1 MPLTAT
7 ALPFKS
13 NVIELITEL
22 NEKAFR
28 RDYRIKCNG
37 INVTVED
44 GIQHDVIWM
53 EPKRGVPPL
62 FPLQTFIYEFI
73 HNFFPFSFT
82 PTVSSFFS
90 SLFSANFFSDRHRYI
105 FYFILF
111 FFASLPSRGWS
122 SFQFTFFFHGGDF
135 YNPTSY
141 AALVSMCDPIQLITT
156 KLATVGP
163 DIPFWSSFLLLFFFE
178 YSEKNISSFF
188 VFFL

>member
-1 MPLTAT
+1 M
-7 ALPFKS
+7 
-13 NVIELITEL
+13 IELITEL

-53 EPKRGVPPL
+53 EPKRGVPPPFSTSNL
-62 FPLQTFIYEFI
+62 YLWIYRQF
-73 HNFFPFSFT
+73 FFPFSFT

-90 SLFSANFFSDRHRYI
+90 SLFSGNFFSDRHRYI
-105 FYFILF
+105 FYFIF
-111 FFASLPSRGWS
+111 FFCFS
-122 SFQFTFFFHGGDF
+122 SISGVKFFSIHFFFHGGDF

-163 DIPFWSSFLLLFFFE
+163 DIPFWSSFLFIFF
-178 YSEKNISSFF
+178 
-188 VFFL
+188 